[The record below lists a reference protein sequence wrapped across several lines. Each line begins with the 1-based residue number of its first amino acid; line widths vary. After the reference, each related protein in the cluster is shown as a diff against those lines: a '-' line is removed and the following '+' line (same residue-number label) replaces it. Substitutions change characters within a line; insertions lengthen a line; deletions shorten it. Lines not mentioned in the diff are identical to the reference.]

1 MVQKIVNTWL
11 VVDVKSGACRC
22 VRKLRP
28 LTKASELAINLK
40 LNIDVPEQP
49 ILTAEGNISL
59 GKTQLSNMMIETL
72 TDASQEETK

>member
-1 MVQKIVNTWL
+1 MVQKVINTWL
-11 VVDVKSGACRC
+11 VVDVKTGNCRC

-40 LNIDVPEQP
+40 LNIDVPDQP
-49 ILTAEGNISL
+49 ILKAEGNISL

-72 TDASQEETK
+72 TDASQEEVK